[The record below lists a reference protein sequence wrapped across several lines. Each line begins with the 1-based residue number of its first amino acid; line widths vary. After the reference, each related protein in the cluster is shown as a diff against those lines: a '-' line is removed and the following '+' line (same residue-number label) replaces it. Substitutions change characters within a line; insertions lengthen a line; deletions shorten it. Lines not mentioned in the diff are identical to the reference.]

1 MYQLFGDKMLFKVFI
16 LGLISIGIIATEGCS
31 EFPPSENDEK
41 QDIQFNINNENDID
55 IKLPDDN
62 STYDLNNSSD
72 SDSDSNSSSSSSS
85 SSDNNSTES
94 NSASDNS
101 SSSSKRVGYRISNI
115 NNITVYEFNSF

>member
-1 MYQLFGDKMLFKVFI
+1 MFTKVFL
-16 LGLISIGIIATEGCS
+16 LGLVSIGLIAAGGCR
-31 EFPPSENDEK
+31 EFPPSNNDEK

-72 SDSDSNSSSSSSS
+72 SDSSSSSSSSS